1 MRRLS
6 PLTSQQLHVLVRTCS
21 AELAS
26 QAKSTTM
33 CTHTR
38 DALFGH
44 LALLLKHQAMLW
56 MANACVGRCL
66 CPTKAL
72 QISGIITTIL

>member
-6 PLTSQQLHVLVRTCS
+6 PLTSQQLHVLIRTCS

-72 QISGIITTIL
+72 QSSGVITTIV